1 MARYWVIV
9 AQLNSWYM
17 KKEETNNL
25 DSIWIDVVKAID
37 NIKNNH
43 SEKAKQLIES
53 INEINMALKSGE
65 RDRIMYTNFLICSR
79 FPEII
84 FAQNSGIIEVSK
96 EAMESQALLVQ
107 SDSLKAIGIL
117 LYKAI
122 LAEKTLQVSQEAGKI
137 AIKQAMRNFFGD
149 TFGLLRP

>member
-43 SEKAKQLIES
+43 SEKAI
-53 INEINMALKSGE
+53 
-65 RDRIMYTNFLICSR
+65 
-79 FPEII
+79 
-84 FAQNSGIIEVSK
+84 
-96 EAMESQALLVQ
+96 QA
-107 SDSLKAIGIL
+107 
-117 LYKAI
+117 
-122 LAEKTLQVSQEAGKI
+122 TQEAGKI
-137 AIKQAMRNFFGD
+137 AIKQTIKNFIPRIFD
-149 TFGLLRP
+149 L